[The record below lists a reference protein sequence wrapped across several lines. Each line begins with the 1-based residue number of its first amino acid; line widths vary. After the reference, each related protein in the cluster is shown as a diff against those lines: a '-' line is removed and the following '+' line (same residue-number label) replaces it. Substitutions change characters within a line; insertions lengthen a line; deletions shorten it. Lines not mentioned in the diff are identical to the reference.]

1 MAGRLEGRRKNE
13 GLLSK
18 REARGLLSDE
28 GVVVSP
34 EDMSASVSTIPA
46 DSGFLSKLANALATM
61 PTVQSIKSAVTLPGD
76 VYAGRQP
83 MGLPSETED
92 LTRVADLAGLAMT
105 GGVAGAPKGAL
116 GAGPYRGTG
125 YHGSPRKDLAQVLA
139 DPAERQF
146 DNATSQFGGF
156 FAPVR
161 DGAKRYAGKDG
172 QIYKAELDLAN
183 PYEMP
188 VSEFLR
194 FQAPNKGPN
203 GESLPGELWAARAEE
218 LKGEAAALRA
228 RLAEAGHDG
237 VVMRRSDGSVMEIAS
252 FKDTDVTLGSTS
264 TDRKSAG
271 MLAQGLLGNR
281 EPIRAYHGSPHEEL
295 AAALRDGGP
304 AVSSKAMPEFETIF
318 RGENSG
324 NKGGSYY
331 STDRDWARQFTQ
343 SGLDKEV
350 KARKISKADI
360 YEAPELPRAVDEL
373 AMDRAMAEAKER
385 GFKAIRV
392 DEGRGEPPSVFI
404 LDKSA
409 LKL

>member
-1 MAGRLEGRRKNE
+1 MDPKKLAALLAG
-13 GLLSK
+13 
-18 REARGLLSDE
+18 
-28 GVVVSP
+28 P
-34 EDMSASVSTIPA
+34 EDMSASVDTIPA

-61 PTVQSIKSAVTLPGD
+61 PTVQSIKEMVQYPTQVARGEKQVPQTFAPEAGAAGDEAVGWGLGNA
-76 VYAGRQP
+76 V
-83 MGLPSETED
+83 LPS
-92 LTRVADLAGLAMT
+92 VAMGI
-105 GGVAGAPKGAL
+105 
-116 GAGPYRGTG
+116 
-125 YHGSPRKDLAQVLA
+125 PRAFMSN
-139 DPAERQF
+139 PGRSAEF
-146 DNATSQFGGF
+146 GIFGG
-156 FAPVR
+156 R
-161 DGAKRYAGKDG
+161 GAK
-172 QIYKAELDLAN
+172 
-183 PYEMP
+183 
-188 VSEFLR
+188 
-194 FQAPNKGPN
+194 
-203 GESLPGELWAARAEE
+203 
-218 LKGEAAALRA
+218 
-228 RLAEAGHDG
+228 
-237 VVMRRSDGSVMEIAS
+237 
-252 FKDTDVTLGSTS
+252 
-264 TDRKSAG
+264 
-271 MLAQGLLGNR
+271 
-281 EPIRAYHGSPHEEL
+281 RAYHGSPHEEL